1 MTLLALVLF
10 LSISSH
16 QLRLLH
22 ANSYIYL
29 PDKIIQEEISIG
41 SLIVDISEQ
50 ITAYQL
56 TSKRTRELSNDNQQY
71 TFLDDHKSSTENT
84 YFLLDSVTGRVM
96 SKRYLDRESM
106 CLNKHCSNTCE
117 VPSNKAY
124 ILDKYKDQPQTGS
137 NNRTIGAGQQSSG
150 DCTMNLKVLVI
161 PSYSIVSLNI
171 IIQDIN
177 DNKPLFRVSS
187 MTESVPENVPI
198 GYRIPIDF
206 AYDPD
211 VGVNTIQF
219 YSLSQTGKLNLTP
232 Y

>member
-1 MTLLALVLF
+1 
-10 LSISSH
+10 
-16 QLRLLH
+16 
-22 ANSYIYL
+22 
-29 PDKIIQEEISIG
+29 
-41 SLIVDISEQ
+41 
-50 ITAYQL
+50 
-56 TSKRTRELSNDNQQY
+56 
-71 TFLDDHKSSTENT
+71 
-84 YFLLDSVTGRVM
+84 
-96 SKRYLDRESM
+96 
-106 CLNKHCSNTCE
+106 
-117 VPSNKAY
+117 
-124 ILDKYKDQPQTGS
+124 
-137 NNRTIGAGQQSSG
+137 
-150 DCTMNLKVLVI
+150 LVI

-219 YSLSQTGKLNLTP
+219 YSLSQTGKLNLKP